1 MVVCVQLPRFE
12 LAVAASG
19 RDALLALGPA
29 ALAPEPGR
37 EQLVGEVSAA
47 AEAVGV
53 YPGMR
58 LGEALSRCPALA
70 LLPPDPVGVADE
82 WEAAIRRL
90 EAVGAAVET
99 PWPGSACFEAA
110 SLRRLYGGRVV
121 VEDVTEPAPGLRRIG
136 RAEPPPW
143 LDAVVAVVRRALAL
157 PARVGAGPS
166 RFCAVAGA
174 ARARSRRPELVAGAV
189 ALAAEPVALL
199 RRYEETA
206 ALVPALDRLGIG
218 TLGALAALGR
228 PALAD
233 RFGAAGLRAHEL
245 ALGQDTPL
253 RPRVPGETVQESLEL
268 PEAASGVQAQRALEL
283 LIDQLLAARAR
294 RGRTLRAVVLSARL
308 VEGGTW
314 QDRVVFREP
323 LADAARMRMVLAL
336 RLALLPAPAS
346 TLRLAVERFGPPSAP
361 GAPLFED
368 ATAVRRARLREAVR
382 QARLA
387 AGPDAALRILCV
399 EPDSRVPERRAVL
412 APFE

>member
-12 LAVAASG
+12 LAVAAGG
-19 RDALLALGPA
+19 RDALLSLGPA

-37 EQLVGEVSAA
+37 EQEVGEVSAA

-53 YPGMR
+53 HPGMR
-58 LGEALSRCPALA
+58 LGEALSRCPSLA

-82 WEAAIRRL
+82 WEAAVRRL
-90 EAVGAAVET
+90 EAVGAGVES

-110 SLRRLYGGRVV
+110 GLRRLYGGRVV
-121 VEDVTEPAPGLRRIG
+121 VGEAESSSSRFG

-174 ARARSRRPELVAGAV
+174 ARARSRRPELVVGAV
-189 ALAAEPVALL
+189 ALAREPVTLL
-199 RRYEETA
+199 RRYEDTA
-206 ALVPALDRLGIG
+206 PLVPALERLGIG

-233 RFGAAGLRAHEL
+233 RFGAAGLRAHGL
-245 ALGQDTPL
+245 ALGQDAPL

-283 LIDQLLAARAR
+283 LIDQLLASPAR
-294 RGRTLRAVVLSARL
+294 RGRTLRAVVLSAKL

-314 QDRVVFREP
+314 QERVVFREP

-336 RLALLPAPAS
+336 RLALLPAPAH
-346 TLRLAVERFGPPSAP
+346 TLRLAVERFGPPNAP

-387 AGPDAALRILCV
+387 AGPDAALRIMCV

>member
-12 LAVAASG
+12 LAVAAGG

-37 EQLVGEVSAA
+37 EQLVGEVSSA

-70 LLPPDPVGVADE
+70 LIPPDPVGVADA

-90 EAVGAAVET
+90 EAVGAAVES

-110 SLRRLYGGRVV
+110 GLRRLYGGRVMD
-121 VEDVTEPAPGLRRIG
+121 DVAPTLPRIG
-136 RAEPPPW
+136 RAEPPAW
-143 LDAVVAVVRRALAL
+143 LDSVVAVVRRALEL

-174 ARARSRRPELVAGAV
+174 TRARSRRPELVAGAV
-189 ALAAEPVALL
+189 ALAGEPVTLL
-199 RRYEETA
+199 RRYEDTA
-206 ALVPALDRLGIG
+206 ELVPALERLGIG

-228 PALAD
+228 PPLAD

-253 RPRVPGETVQESLEL
+253 RPRVPGESVQESLEL

-283 LIDQLLAARAR
+283 LIDQLLAHRER
-294 RGRTLRAVVLSARL
+294 RGRTLRAVVLSAKL

-314 QDRVVFREP
+314 QERVVFREP
-323 LADAARMRMVLAL
+323 LADAGRMQMVLAL
-336 RLALLPAPAS
+336 RLGLLPAPAS
-346 TLRLAVERFGPPSAP
+346 TLRLAVERFGPPHAP

-368 ATAVRRARLREAVR
+368 ATAIRRARLREAVR

-412 APFE
+412 APYE

>member
-12 LAVAASG
+12 LAVAAGG
-19 RDALLALGPA
+19 RDALLSLGPA

-37 EQLVGEVSAA
+37 EQKVGEVSAA

-58 LGEALSRCPALA
+58 LGEALSRCPSLA

-82 WEAAIRRL
+82 WEAAVRRL
-90 EAVGAAVET
+90 EAVGAGVES

-110 SLRRLYGGRVV
+110 GLRRLYGGRVV
-121 VEDVTEPAPGLRRIG
+121 VGEAEPPSSRFG

-174 ARARSRRPELVAGAV
+174 ARARSRRPELVVGAV
-189 ALAAEPVALL
+189 ALAREPVTLL
-199 RRYEETA
+199 RRYEDTA
-206 ALVPALDRLGIG
+206 PLVPALERLGIG

-233 RFGAAGLRAHEL
+233 RFGAAGLRAHGL

-283 LIDQLLAARAR
+283 LIDQLLASRAR
-294 RGRTLRAVVLSARL
+294 RGRTLRAVVLSAKL

-314 QDRVVFREP
+314 QERVVFREP

-336 RLALLPAPAS
+336 RLALLPAPAH
-346 TLRLAVERFGPPSAP
+346 TLRLAVERFGPPNAP

-387 AGPDAALRILCV
+387 AGPDAALRIMCV

>member
-12 LAVAASG
+12 LAVAAGG
-19 RDALLALGPA
+19 RDALLSLGPA

-37 EQLVGEVSAA
+37 EQLVGEVSSA
-47 AEAVGV
+47 AEALGV
-53 YPGMR
+53 YRGMR

-70 LLPPDPVGVADE
+70 LIPPDPVGVADE

-90 EAVGAAVET
+90 EAVGAGVEA

-110 SLRRLYGGRVV
+110 GLRRLYGGRTG
-121 VEDVTEPAPGLRRIG
+121 DGGLPDAAVLPRIG

-174 ARARSRRPELVAGAV
+174 TRARSRRPELVAGAV
-189 ALAAEPVALL
+189 ALASEPVTLL
-199 RRYEETA
+199 RRYDETA
-206 ALVPALDRLGIG
+206 PLVPPLERLGVG

-233 RFGAAGLRAHEL
+233 RFGKAGLRAHEL

-253 RPRVPGETVQESLEL
+253 RPRTPGEQVQESLEL
-268 PEAASGVQAQRALEL
+268 PEAASGIQAQRALEL
-283 LIDQLLAARAR
+283 LIDQLLANRAR

-314 QDRVVFREP
+314 QERVVFREP
-323 LADAARMRMVLAL
+323 LADAARMRLVLAL

-346 TLRLAVERFGPPSAP
+346 TLRLAVDRFGPPHAP

-368 ATAVRRARLREAVR
+368 AAGVRRARLREAVR

-387 AGPDAALRILCV
+387 AGPDAALRVLCV

>member
-12 LAVAASG
+12 LAVAAGG

-37 EQLVGEVSAA
+37 EQLVGEVSSA

-58 LGEALSRCPALA
+58 LGEALSRCPSLA
-70 LLPPDPVGVADE
+70 LIPPDPVGVADE

-90 EAVGAAVET
+90 EAVGAAVES

-110 SLRRLYGGRVV
+110 GLRRLYGGRVV
-121 VEDVTEPAPGLRRIG
+121 GDDAPVLPRIG

-174 ARARSRRPELVAGAV
+174 ARARSRRPELVAGAL
-189 ALAAEPVALL
+189 ALSAEPVTLL
-199 RRYEETA
+199 RRYEDTA
-206 ALVPALDRLGIG
+206 PLVAPLERLGIG
-218 TLGALAALGR
+218 TLGAVATLGR
-228 PALAD
+228 AAMAD
-233 RFGAAGLRAHEL
+233 RFGTVGLRAHGL

-253 RPRVPGETVQESLEL
+253 RPRTPGESVQESLEL

-283 LIDQLLAARAR
+283 LIDQLLANRAR
-294 RGRTLRAVVLSARL
+294 RGRTLRAVVLSAKL

-314 QDRVVFREP
+314 QERLVFREP
-323 LADAARMRMVLAL
+323 LADPGRMRMVLAL

-346 TLRLAVERFGPPSAP
+346 MLRLSVDRFGPPHAP